1 MGSDSECSSCGIK
14 IKKEDTICSDC
25 SFLADM
31 SGQTEE
37 KTDLDWLNENNTG
50 DTENQE
56 LTSDID
62 DLLSTNVSEDATE
75 SLFSDMD
82 DLFDDIIEDT
92 DADIDVSSFLDDMIS
107 SGEAKTEKQSMFDNI
122 KFKFG
127 FSLFTQL
134 FYWTIIFVVLAFFSI
149 EIINPQFNVDFLLSD
164 DFTINPIG
172 FLYGWISFLA
182 MGWFNSYKLRQL
194 SIQPKLY
201 MGLIFVLSNYVFILI
216 VSNIIESIFLT
227 NLIDMVFIMYFNQ
240 SSNIFLSTF
249 LTGGWL
255 SYYAGYQ
262 YLWKSIYNVTPISKR
277 DPSLIEV

>member
-1 MGSDSECSSCGIK
+1 VGSDSECSSCGIK
-14 IKKEDTICSDC
+14 INKEDTICSDC

-31 SGQTEE
+31 SGPTEE

-50 DTENQE
+50 DTENKE

-82 DLFDDIIEDT
+82 ELFDDIIEDT

-134 FYWTIIFVVLAFFSI
+134 FYWTIIFVVLAIFSI

-172 FLYGWISFLA
+172 FVFGWMSFLA
-182 MGWFNSYKLRQL
+182 MGWFNSYKLRKL
-194 SIQPKLY
+194 SIEPKLY
-201 MGLIFVLSNYVFILI
+201 MGLIFVLLNYVFILI
-216 VSNIIESIFLT
+216 VSNIIEAIFLT
-227 NLIDMVFIMYFNQ
+227 NLIDMVLIMYFKQ

>member
-1 MGSDSECSSCGIK
+1 M
-14 IKKEDTICSDC
+14 
-25 SFLADM
+25 
-31 SGQTEE
+31 
-37 KTDLDWLNENNTG
+37 
-50 DTENQE
+50 
-56 LTSDID
+56 
-62 DLLSTNVSEDATE
+62 STNVSDDATE
-75 SLFSDMD
+75 SLLSDMD

-92 DADIDVSSFLDDMIS
+92 DTDIDVSSFLDDMIS

-122 KFKFG
+122 KFKFA

-134 FYWTIIFVVLAFFSI
+134 FYWTIIFVVLAIFSI

>member
-14 IKKEDTICSDC
+14 IKKEDTKCSDC

-31 SGQTEE
+31 SGPTEE

-56 LTSDID
+56 VTSDID
-62 DLLSTNVSEDATE
+62 DLLSTNVSEDGTD

-134 FYWTIIFVVLAFFSI
+134 FYWTVIFVVLAFFSI

-172 FLYGWISFLA
+172 FLYGWMSFLA

-194 SIQPKLY
+194 SIQPKFY
-201 MGLIFVLSNYVFILI
+201 MGLIFVLLNYVFILI

-227 NLIDMVFIMYFNQ
+227 NLIDMVLIMYFNQ

>member
-14 IKKEDTICSDC
+14 INKEDTICSDC

-31 SGQTEE
+31 SGPTEE

-56 LTSDID
+56 VTSDID
-62 DLLSTNVSEDATE
+62 DLLSTNVSEDGTD

-164 DFTINPIG
+164 DFTINPTG
-172 FLYGWISFLA
+172 FLYGWMSFLA

-201 MGLIFVLSNYVFILI
+201 KGLIFVLLNYVFILI
-216 VSNIIESIFLT
+216 VTIIIKSIFLT
-227 NLIDMVFIMYFNQ
+227 NYVDMVLIMYFNQ
-240 SSNIFLSTF
+240 SSNIFLSIF